1 MCVCVCCT
9 IRATRR
15 AVCSRGGWLSRRRR
29 GRRARGG
36 LATQR
41 GGTRDDGEGGVAET
55 RTDVDFHR
63 EWNGEG
69 ELFGDGFHGRSH
81 DLGDG
86 FGAASVDFE
95 DAFVVY
101 SQHELTPLEKEFRAE
116 SVNDEQD
123 GCFDSK

>member
-1 MCVCVCCT
+1 M
-9 IRATRR
+9 
-15 AVCSRGGWLSRRRR
+15 
-29 GRRARGG
+29 
-36 LATQR
+36 
-41 GGTRDDGEGGVAET
+41 
-55 RTDVDFHR
+55 DFHR

-123 GCFDSK
+123 GCFENVGSAALAPVSYTHLTLPTKA